1 MESLRSACRDGSP
14 RLRKGSKRLVWVG
27 CLMAIACQPP
37 APAQPRPG
45 SIKSFNIP
53 LPHGPSAVDA
63 QGNVYSTTSLMP
75 PATTTPGA
83 AQTQPGGGLA
93 SCYII
98 TPPGGSPAP
107 CYNAYITK
115 SDGSGNTIF
124 ATWLG
129 GASNSNGQAITV
141 DAAGNIYVAGAT
153 GSSFPTTANAAI
165 ETSTAPPVAYG
176 DANATFA
183 AKLSADGSKF
193 VYVTFLP
200 AGMATVNGI
209 AVDAL
214 G

>member
-1 MESLRSACRDGSP
+1 MESLRSVCRDGSP

-83 AQTQPGGGLA
+83 AQTQPGGGPA
-93 SCYII
+93 SCFIV

-115 SDGSGNTIF
+115 SDGSGNTVF

-141 DAAGNIYVAGAT
+141 DASGNIYVAGA
-153 GSSFPTTANAAI
+153 
-165 ETSTAPPVAYG
+165 
-176 DANATFA
+176 
-183 AKLSADGSKF
+183 
-193 VYVTFLP
+193 
-200 AGMATVNGI
+200 AGC
-209 AVDAL
+209 
-214 G
+214 